1 MRILLAAKADV
12 HASDAHDN
20 DALTFAAG
28 LGCGAVAVLLGV
40 DAISI
45 KNNPNNGTEEQVL
58 ALPGPPGD
66 GAVVPEDPG
75 GWWWRLARNPRL
87 RCPALRPPVLEEL
100 HDIALKLITS
110 QINDIDL
117 VTEALSTPRIG
128 RVARSLL
135 EALADAGE
143 KAVVHAATVACLLE
157 QDLEASVEELVV
169 RALKGMGKASY
180 HATACFEKLMT
191 TPNWMGGPEIRAL
204 EALAR
209 QGVAPVKR
217 ILKATSR
224 GNCPA
229 APVQL
234 PLDPGIS
241 HTQLEPHLGLMN
253 KVSKKS
259 ILHPT
264 IKLLR
269 EKALG
274 QLWAR
279 SPRASRNSAWTCKE
293 EACSLAKY

>member
-1 MRILLAAKADV
+1 VRILLAAKADV

-28 LGCGAVAVLLGV
+28 LGCGAVAVLLGA

-66 GAVVPEDPG
+66 GVVVPEDPG

-100 HDIALKLITS
+100 HDIALKLITR

-117 VTEALSTPRIG
+117 VTEALSTPRSG
-128 RVARSLL
+128 
-135 EALADAGE
+135 
-143 KAVVHAATVACLLE
+143 
-157 QDLEASVEELVV
+157 
-169 RALKGMGKASY
+169 GKASY

-191 TPNWMGGPEIRAL
+191 TPNWMDGPEIRAL

-234 PLDPGIS
+234 LLDPGIS

-264 IKLLR
+264 IKLIR

-274 QLWAR
+274 KKPSRLEKERLDLQVLISDTANTIVSERCSSPVATAR
-279 SPRASRNSAWTCKE
+279 
-293 EACSLAKY
+293 